1 MSAATSDT
9 RRTVRAG
16 GATFLL
22 GLAALGAIVLLSA
35 GFGADLR
42 INTTPS
48 EPLGLWRIEP
58 LNRPVAI
65 GDLVFVCMPE
75 STARTQGKSRNYLR
89 WGLCPGGTGPM
100 IKQVVAIA
108 GQQIVIDGSVSIDG
122 SALSNSR
129 LVQRDGRG
137 RPLRPYSGGIVPPGQ
152 VFLHSSFVG
161 SWDSRYFGP
170 VPGSGV
176 LGLAREVLTY
186 AP

>member
-1 MSAATSDT
+1 EEDP
-9 RRTVRAG
+9 VI
-16 GATFLL
+16 L
-22 GLAALGAIVLLSA
+22 LAAVLGCTIVLGV
-35 GFGADLR
+35 GFGVGIR

-58 LNRPVAI
+58 VNRPVEI
-65 GDLVFVCMPE
+65 GDLVFVCMPDSAE
-75 STARTQGKSRNYLR
+75 RTEGKSRGYLR
-89 WGLCPGGTGPM
+89 WGLCPGGTGPL

-108 GQQIVIDGSVSIDG
+108 GQQVAIGRSVSIDG
-122 SALSNSR
+122 TLLSNSR

-137 RPLRPYSGGIVPPGQ
+137 RALRPYSGGLVPPGQ
-152 VFLHSSFVG
+152 VFLHSSFPG

-170 VPGSGV
+170 VPVSGI